1 LLTYYHRVAFSESIL
16 VIKLLKNLKPYTLSI
31 IGVVAFVFFQS
42 LSELYLPTLMSDIVD
57 IGVVRGDI
65 NYIIRIGGRMILFA
79 VLAVLSS
86 ILGSYLAAKVAT
98 GFGRDLRTKVF
109 SKVESFSL
117 EEFDEKGTASLII
130 RTTNDI
136 TQIQRLVVTMLRM
149 FLRAPL
155 LFIGGII
162 MAVSKDAK
170 LSLVL
175 VVILPILSFLI
186 FWVAKKSMFLFKS
199 MQIKLDKL
207 NLVLREYLTGIRVI
221 RAFNREVYEK
231 KKFHEANFDLTE
243 IAIKVNKLMA
253 ILIPLMM
260 LILNLTIVAI
270 IWFGSIRIDRGGMQV
285 GDLMAFIQY
294 ASQIMFSLIM
304 LSMIFIML
312 PRAAVSVNRINEVL
326 EVEPK
331 IKDPLTLKENK
342 FKLEKGY
349 KSPESEGPTIQKI
362 EKRGYLEFDKV
373 TFCYQGAEEP
383 VLKNISFAAN
393 PGELTAI
400 IGSTGSGK
408 STLVNLIPRF
418 YDVTSGRI
426 LIDSVAI
433 RELTQEE
440 LRAKI
445 GLVPQKAVLFTG
457 TIAENISF
465 GNSNLSRDEIV
476 RAAEI
481 AQATEFIST
490 MEQGYDSPIAQGG
503 TNLSGGQKQR
513 LAIARVLAK
522 HPEIYIFDDSFSALD
537 FKTEAKLRVAIK
549 KEIKN
554 ATVLVIAQRVT
565 TVMDADQIIVLDEG
579 KIVGIG
585 KHQELIKTCKVY
597 REIVAS
603 QLSEEELA

>member
-1 LLTYYHRVAFSESIL
+1 M
-16 VIKLLKNLKPYTLSI
+16 IKLLKNLKPYTLLI
-31 IGVVAFVFFQS
+31 IGVIGFVFLQS

-57 IGVVRGDI
+57 IGVVKGDI
-65 NYIIRIGGRMILFA
+65 NYIIRTGGWMILFA
-79 VLAVLSS
+79 ILAMISS
-86 ILGSYLAAKVAT
+86 VLGSYLAAKVAT

-109 SKVESFSL
+109 TKVESFSL

-136 TQIQRLVVTMLRM
+136 TQIQRLVFTMLRM

-155 LFIGGII
+155 IFIGGII

-170 LSLVL
+170 LSLVFM
-175 VVILPILSFLI
+175 VILPILSIII
-186 FWVAKKSMFLFKS
+186 FFVAKKSMSLFKS

-221 RAFNREVYEK
+221 RAFDREVYEK
-231 KKFHEANFDLTE
+231 KKFHKANLNLTE
-243 IAIKVNKLMA
+243 TAIKVNKLMA
-253 ILIPLMM
+253 ILMPLMI

-270 IWFGSIRIDRGGMQV
+270 IWFGSIRIESGGMQV

-294 ASQIMFSLIM
+294 ASRIMFSLIM
-304 LSMIFIML
+304 VSMIFIML
-312 PRAAVSVNRINEVL
+312 PRAAVSANRINEVL
-326 EVEPK
+326 EVKPK
-331 IKDPLTLKENK
+331 IKDPVILKDN
-342 FKLEKGY
+342 KLEVEKNGL
-349 KSPESEGPTIQKI
+349 KSESYRSEKD
-362 EKRGYLEFDKV
+362 KRGYLEFDKV
-373 TFCYQGAEEP
+373 SFCYQGAEEP
-383 VLKNISFAAN
+383 VLKNISFRAN

-408 STLVNLIPRF
+408 STLINLIPRF

-426 LIDSVAI
+426 LTDGVDI
-433 RELTQEE
+433 RELTQEK

-465 GNSNLSRDEIV
+465 GNNNLSRDEII

-481 AQATEFIST
+481 AQAAEFIST
-490 MEQGYDSPIAQGG
+490 MKQGYDSPIAQGG

-513 LAIARVLAK
+513 LAIARALAK

-554 ATVLVIAQRVT
+554 ATALVIAQRVT

-603 QLSEEELA
+603 QLSEEELI

>member
-1 LLTYYHRVAFSESIL
+1 M
-16 VIKLLKNLKPYTLSI
+16 IKLLKNLKPYTLLI
-31 IGVVAFVFFQS
+31 IGVIVFVFLQS

-57 IGVVRGDI
+57 IGVVKGDI
-65 NYIIRIGGRMILFA
+65 NYIIRTGGWMILFA
-79 VLAVLSS
+79 VLAMISS
-86 ILGSYLAAKVAT
+86 VLGSYLAAKVAT

-109 SKVESFSL
+109 TKVESFSL

-136 TQIQRLVVTMLRM
+136 TQIQRLVFTMLRM

-155 LFIGGII
+155 IFIGGII

-170 LSLVL
+170 LSLVFM
-175 VVILPILSFLI
+175 VILPILSIII
-186 FWVAKKSMFLFKS
+186 FFVAKKSMSLFKS

-221 RAFNREVYEK
+221 RAFDREVYEK
-231 KKFHEANFDLTE
+231 KKFHKANLNLTE
-243 IAIKVNKLMA
+243 TAIKVNKLMA
-253 ILIPLMM
+253 ILMPLMI

-270 IWFGSIRIDRGGMQV
+270 IWFGGIRIESGGMQV

-294 ASQIMFSLIM
+294 ASRIMFSLIM
-304 LSMIFIML
+304 VSMIFIML
-312 PRAAVSVNRINEVL
+312 PRAAVSANRINEVL
-326 EVEPK
+326 EVKPK
-331 IKDPLTLKENK
+331 IKDPIILKDN
-342 FKLEKGY
+342 KLEVEKNGL
-349 KSPESEGPTIQKI
+349 KSESYRSEKD
-362 EKRGYLEFDKV
+362 KRGYLEFDKV
-373 TFCYQGAEEP
+373 SFCYQGAEEP
-383 VLKNISFAAN
+383 VLENISFRAN

-408 STLVNLIPRF
+408 STLINLIPRF

-426 LIDSVAI
+426 LTDGVDI
-433 RELTQEE
+433 RELTQEK

-465 GNSNLSRDEIV
+465 GNNNLSRDEII

-481 AQATEFIST
+481 AQAAEFIST
-490 MEQGYDSPIAQGG
+490 MKQGYDSPIAQGG

-513 LAIARVLAK
+513 LAIARALAK

-554 ATVLVIAQRVT
+554 ATALVIAQRVT

-603 QLSEEELA
+603 QLSEEELI

>member
-1 LLTYYHRVAFSESIL
+1 M
-16 VIKLLKNLKPYTLSI
+16 IKLLKNLKPYTLSI
-31 IGVVAFVFFQS
+31 IGVIVFVFLQS

-57 IGVVRGDI
+57 TGVVDGNI
-65 NYIIRIGGRMILFA
+65 NYIIRIGMWMILIA
-79 VLAVLSS
+79 IIAMICSV
-86 ILGSYLAAKVAT
+86 LGSYLAAKVAT

-117 EEFDEKGTASLII
+117 EEFDKKGTASLII

-136 TQIQRLVVTMLRM
+136 TQIQRLAVIMLRM

-162 MAVSKDAK
+162 MAVSKDTK
-170 LSLVL
+170 LSLVF
-175 VVILPILSFLI
+175 VVILPILSIII
-186 FWVAKKSMFLFKS
+186 FFVAKKSMFLFKS
-199 MQIKLDKL
+199 MQTKLDKL

-231 KKFHEANFDLTE
+231 KKFHRANLNLTE
-243 IAIKVNKLMA
+243 TAIKVNKLMA
-253 ILIPLMM
+253 ILMPLMM

-270 IWFGSIRIDRGGMQV
+270 IWFGSIRINNGGMQV

-294 ASQIMFSLIM
+294 ASQIMFALIM
-304 LSMIFIML
+304 VSMMFIMV
-312 PRAAVSVNRINEVL
+312 PRAAVSANRINEVL
-326 EVEPK
+326 DIEPK
-331 IKDPLTLKENK
+331 IKDPIIPKKSKLDIENGI
-342 FKLEKGY
+342 KLEGIIKE
-349 KSPESEGPTIQKI
+349 KD
-362 EKRGYLEFDKV
+362 KRGYLKFDKV
-373 TFCYQGAEEP
+373 SFSYHGAEEA
-383 VLKNISFAAN
+383 VLDNISFNAK

-400 IGSTGSGK
+400 IGGTGSGK
-408 STLVNLIPRF
+408 STLINLIPRF
-418 YDVTSGRI
+418 YEVTSGRI
-426 LIDSVAI
+426 LIDGMDI
-433 RELTQEE
+433 RKLTQEK
-440 LRAKI
+440 LHAKI

-465 GNSNLSRDEIV
+465 GNNNLSREEITK
-476 RAAEI
+476 AAEI
-481 AQATEFIST
+481 AQATEFISA
-490 MEQGYDSPIAQGG
+490 MEQDYDSPIAQGG

-513 LAIARVLAK
+513 LAIARALAK

-554 ATVLVIAQRVT
+554 ATTLIIAQRVT
-565 TVMDADQIIVLDEG
+565 TVMDANQIIVLDEG
-579 KIVGIG
+579 KITGIG
-585 KHQELIKTCKVY
+585 KHRELIKTCKVY

>member
-1 LLTYYHRVAFSESIL
+1 M
-16 VIKLLKNLKPYTLSI
+16 IKLLKNLKPYRLSI
-31 IGVVAFVFFQS
+31 MGVIVFVFLQS

-57 IGVVRGDI
+57 TGVVNGDV
-65 NYIIRIGGRMILFA
+65 NYIIRIGGWMILIA
-79 VLAVLSS
+79 VIAMISS
-86 ILGSYLAAKVAT
+86 LLGSYLAAKAAT

-109 SKVESFSL
+109 TKVESFSL
-117 EEFDEKGTASLII
+117 EEFDEKGTASLIV

-136 TQIQRLVVTMLRM
+136 TQIQQLAVTMLRM

-162 MAVSKDAK
+162 MAVLKDAK

-175 VVILPILSFLI
+175 VVILPILTIIILLI
-186 FWVAKKSMFLFKS
+186 AKKSMSLFKS

-231 KKFHEANFDLTE
+231 KRFHKANLDLTE
-243 IAIKVNKLMA
+243 TAKKVNILMA

-270 IWFGSIRIDRGGMQV
+270 IWFGSIRINNGGMQV

-294 ASQIMFSLIM
+294 TSQIMFSLIM
-304 LSMIFIML
+304 VSMMFIL
-312 PRAAVSVNRINEVL
+312 VPRASVSAIRINEVL
-326 EVEPK
+326 DVEPK
-331 IKDPLTLKENK
+331 IKDPMIPKES
-342 FKLEKGY
+342 KLEIENGIT
-349 KSPESEGPTIQKI
+349 SEKD
-362 EKRGYLEFDKV
+362 KRGYLEFDEV
-373 TFCYQGAEEP
+373 SFCYQGAEEP
-383 VLKNISFAAN
+383 AIKKISFRTN

-408 STLVNLIPRF
+408 STLINLIPRF
-418 YDVTSGRI
+418 YDVTAGRI
-426 LIDSVAI
+426 LVDGVDV
-433 RELTQEE
+433 RELTQEK

-445 GLVPQKAVLFTG
+445 GLVPQKAILFTG

-465 GNSNLSRDEIV
+465 GNNNLSRDEII

-481 AQATEFIST
+481 AQASEFIST
-490 MEQGYDSPIAQGG
+490 MEQVYDSQIAQGG
-503 TNLSGGQKQR
+503 TNISGGEKQR
-513 LAIARVLAK
+513 LAIARALAK

-537 FKTEAKLRVAIK
+537 FKTEAKLRAAIK
-549 KEIKN
+549 KETKN
-554 ATVLVIAQRVT
+554 ETVLIIAQRVT
-565 TVMDADQIIVLDEG
+565 TVMNADQIIVLDEG
-579 KIVGIG
+579 KIVGMG
-585 KHQELIKTCKVY
+585 KHQDLIRTCKVY

-603 QLSEEELA
+603 QLSEEELT

>member
-1 LLTYYHRVAFSESIL
+1 M
-16 VIKLLKNLKPYTLSI
+16 IKLLKNLKPYRLSI
-31 IGVVAFVFFQS
+31 MGVIVFVFLQS

-57 IGVVRGDI
+57 TGVVNGDV
-65 NYIIRIGGRMILFA
+65 NYIIRIGGWMILIA
-79 VLAVLSS
+79 IIAMISS
-86 ILGSYLAAKVAT
+86 LLGSYLAAKAAI

-109 SKVESFSL
+109 TKVESFSL
-117 EEFDEKGTASLII
+117 EEFDEKGTASLIV

-136 TQIQRLVVTMLRM
+136 TQIQQLAVTMLRM

-162 MAVSKDAK
+162 MAVLKDAK

-175 VVILPILSFLI
+175 VVILPILTIIILLI
-186 FWVAKKSMFLFKS
+186 AKKSMSLFKS

-231 KKFHEANFDLTE
+231 KRFHKANLDLTE
-243 IAIKVNKLMA
+243 TAKKVNILMA

-270 IWFGSIRIDRGGMQV
+270 IWFGSIRINNGGMQV

-294 ASQIMFSLIM
+294 TSQIMFSLIM
-304 LSMIFIML
+304 VSMMFIL
-312 PRAAVSVNRINEVL
+312 VPRASVSAIRINEVL
-326 EVEPK
+326 DVEPK
-331 IKDPLTLKENK
+331 IKDPMIPKES
-342 FKLEKGY
+342 KLEIENGIT
-349 KSPESEGPTIQKI
+349 SEKD
-362 EKRGYLEFDKV
+362 KRGYLEFDEV
-373 TFCYQGAEEP
+373 SFCYQGAEEP
-383 VLKNISFAAN
+383 AIKKISFRTN

-408 STLVNLIPRF
+408 STLINLIPRF
-418 YDVTSGRI
+418 YDVTAGRI
-426 LIDSVAI
+426 LVDGVDV
-433 RELTQEE
+433 RELTQEK

-465 GNSNLSRDEIV
+465 GNNNLSRDEII

-481 AQATEFIST
+481 AQASEFIST
-490 MEQGYDSPIAQGG
+490 MEQVYDSQIAQGG
-503 TNLSGGQKQR
+503 TNISGGEKQR
-513 LAIARVLAK
+513 LAIARALAK

-537 FKTEAKLRVAIK
+537 FKTEAKLRAAIK
-549 KEIKN
+549 KETKN
-554 ATVLVIAQRVT
+554 ETVLIIAQRVT
-565 TVMDADQIIVLDEG
+565 TVMNADQIIVLDEG
-579 KIVGIG
+579 KIVGMG
-585 KHQELIKTCKVY
+585 KHQDLIRTCKVY

-603 QLSEEELA
+603 QLSEEELI

>member
-1 LLTYYHRVAFSESIL
+1 M
-16 VIKLLKNLKPYTLSI
+16 IKLLKNLKPYWLSI
-31 IGVVAFVFFQS
+31 IGVIVFVFLQS

-57 IGVVRGDI
+57 TGVVNGDV
-65 NYIIRIGGRMILFA
+65 NYIIRIGGWMILIA
-79 VLAVLSS
+79 VIAMISS
-86 ILGSYLAAKVAT
+86 IFGSYLAAKAAT

-109 SKVESFSL
+109 IKVESFSL
-117 EEFDEKGTASLII
+117 EEFDEKGTASLIV

-136 TQIQRLVVTMLRM
+136 TQIQQLAVTMLRM

-162 MAVSKDAK
+162 MAVLKDAE

-175 VVILPILSFLI
+175 VVILPILTIIILLI
-186 FWVAKKSMFLFKS
+186 AKKGMSLFKS

-231 KKFHEANFDLTE
+231 KKFHKANLDLTE
-243 IAIKVNKLMA
+243 TAKKVNLLMA

-260 LILNLTIVAI
+260 LILNLAIVAI
-270 IWFGSIRIDRGGMQV
+270 IWFGSIRINNGGMQV

-304 LSMIFIML
+304 VSMMFIMV
-312 PRAAVSVNRINEVL
+312 PRASVSAIRINEVL
-326 EVEPK
+326 DVEPK
-331 IKDPLTLKENK
+331 IKDPMIPKES
-342 FKLEKGY
+342 
-349 KSPESEGPTIQKI
+349 KSEMENGIKSEGIISEKD
-362 EKRGYLEFDKV
+362 KRGYLEFDEV
-373 TFCYQGAEEP
+373 SFCYQGAEEP
-383 VLKNISFAAN
+383 AIKKISFRSN

-408 STLVNLIPRF
+408 STLINLIPRF

-426 LIDSVAI
+426 LVDGVDI
-433 RELTQEE
+433 RELTQEK
-440 LRAKI
+440 LRTKI

-465 GNSNLSRDEIV
+465 GNNNLSRDEII

-481 AQATEFIST
+481 AQASEFIST
-490 MEQGYDSPIAQGG
+490 MEQVYDSQIAQGG
-503 TNLSGGQKQR
+503 TNISGGEKQR
-513 LAIARVLAK
+513 LAIARALAK

-537 FKTEAKLRVAIK
+537 FKTETKLRAAIK
-549 KEIKN
+549 KETKN
-554 ATVLVIAQRVT
+554 DTVLIIAQRVT
-565 TVMDADQIIVLDEG
+565 TVMNADQIIVLDEG
-579 KIVGIG
+579 KIVGMG
-585 KHQELIKTCKVY
+585 KNQGLIRTCKVY

-603 QLSEEELA
+603 QLSEEELT